1 MKQLVAIVG
10 RPNVGK
16 STLFNKLLG
25 RRKAIATDE
34 PGVTRDLNFADLDEG
49 SGGFTLVDTGGFESV
64 SDEMISGKIK
74 EQALLAIED
83 AEVIIFLM
91 DGREGQTHEDREM
104 VSILRRAAKPVLYA
118 VNKID
123 GPMLEAG
130 VNEFYSLGVKEIFP
144 ISAEHGGGVYELL
157 DAVKTALPYREPTEE
172 LSSVEPVVELDED
185 GEIVEGGEEEI
196 FRARIALVG
205 RPNAG
210 KSSILN
216 SITGTKRAI
225 VSEVAGTTRD
235 SVDMDYDIG
244 DKKYTFIDTAGIR
257 KKNRV
262 SRKVE
267 VYCVMEAVRSIDKC
281 HVACLI
287 IDGKEGV
294 STQDEKIAGLM
305 ERRGRGCVIVINK
318 WDIVEKDTHTMNKYI
333 EDLHRRIPF
342 LTYAPVVFCS
352 ALSGKRV
359 PSILDAVELV
369 REQLSFRVST
379 HNLNNLFL
387 KIKERQKAP
396 TYKGKLI
403 KFYYIT
409 QSGIRPPTFVLFSN
423 YPEAVPDSYKRYIMN
438 ALRAELDIKNIPIR
452 LFVRK
457 RGVQK

>member
-1 MKQLVAIVG
+1 MKPRTDTPLV
-10 RPNVGK
+10 
-16 STLFNKLLG
+16 
-25 RRKAIATDE
+25 
-34 PGVTRDLNFADLDEG
+34 
-49 SGGFTLVDTGGFESV
+49 
-64 SDEMISGKIK
+64 
-74 EQALLAIED
+74 EQA
-83 AEVIIFLM
+83 V
-91 DGREGQTHEDREM
+91 
-104 VSILRRAAKPVLYA
+104 
-118 VNKID
+118 
-123 GPMLEAG
+123 
-130 VNEFYSLGVKEIFP
+130 EF
-144 ISAEHGGGVYELL
+144 
-157 DAVKTALPYREPTEE
+157 
-172 LSSVEPVVELDED
+172 DED
-185 GEIVEGGEEEI
+185 GEIVEDPEAEI

-235 SVDMDYDIG
+235 SVDMDYDIE
-244 DKKYTFIDTAGIR
+244 DKRYTFIDTAGIR

-267 VYCVMEAVRSIDKC
+267 IYCVMEAVRSIDKC
-281 HVACLI
+281 HVACLV

-305 ERRGRGCVIVINK
+305 ERRGRGCVIVVNK

-333 EDLHRRIPF
+333 EDLHRQIPF

-359 PSILDAVELV
+359 SNILDAVELV

-387 KIKERQKAP
+387 EIKERQKAP
-396 TYKGKLI
+396 VYKGKLI

-409 QSGIRPPTFVLFSN
+409 QSGIRPPTFILFSN

-452 LFVRK
+452 LLIRK
-457 RGVQK
+457 RGA